1 MQNQPSAIPVCV
13 LTDAQKWRVCMKHVL
28 WTLQA
33 LSNGG
38 NFGVGLG
45 TTTAADVLKY
55 HFFEFTTNLQGMAQN
70 LTNYQDILGMFNV
83 YK

>member
-1 MQNQPSAIPVCV
+1 
-13 LTDAQKWRVCMKHVL
+13 MKYVSQ
-28 WTLQA
+28 TSQA

-38 NFGVGLG
+38 CSGVDLG

-70 LTNYQDILGMFNV
+70 LSSYQDILGIFNM

>member
-1 MQNQPSAIPVCV
+1 
-13 LTDAQKWRVCMKHVL
+13 MKHVSRM
-28 WTLQA
+28 LQA

-45 TTTAADVLKY
+45 TTTATDVLKY

-70 LTNYQDILGMFNV
+70 LTNYQEILGMFNM

>member
-1 MQNQPSAIPVCV
+1 M
-13 LTDAQKWRVCMKHVL
+13 DARKWRVCMKHVSQMS
-28 WTLQA
+28 QA

-38 NFGVGLG
+38 HSSVGLG

-70 LTNYQDILGMFNV
+70 LSSYQDILGTFNM

>member
-1 MQNQPSAIPVCV
+1 
-13 LTDAQKWRVCMKHVL
+13 MKHVSDMS
-28 WTLQA
+28 QA

-38 NFGVGLG
+38 NFGIGLG

-55 HFFEFTTNLQGMAQN
+55 YFFEFTTNLQGMAQN
-70 LTNYQDILGMFNV
+70 LTNYQGILGMFNM

>member
-1 MQNQPSAIPVCV
+1 
-13 LTDAQKWRVCMKHVL
+13 MKHVSRT
-28 WTLQA
+28 WQA

-38 NFGVGLG
+38 RSGVGLG

-70 LTNYQDILGMFNV
+70 LSSYQDILGTFNM

>member
-1 MQNQPSAIPVCV
+1 MD
-13 LTDAQKWRVCMKHVL
+13 TRKWRVCMKHVSQMS
-28 WTLQA
+28 QA

-45 TTTAADVLKY
+45 TTTATDVLKY

-70 LTNYQDILGMFNV
+70 LTNYQEILGMFNM